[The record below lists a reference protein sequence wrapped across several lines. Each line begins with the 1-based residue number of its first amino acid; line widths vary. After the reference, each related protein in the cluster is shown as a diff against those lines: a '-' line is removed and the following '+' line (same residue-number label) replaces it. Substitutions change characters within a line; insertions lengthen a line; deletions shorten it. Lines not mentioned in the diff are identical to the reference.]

1 MNLDA
6 LKRLATPQ
14 NMARAVVVVYIYDVI
29 KFMSGYGVMDRSGIN
44 PWTFLFIDLVT
55 VPGYFIGWHKLLK
68 SMGGKEFDFRYLVKW
83 GVITFY
89 CSTGPYLY
97 ALWSGRGTASA
108 LVWWVL
114 FLIILIL
121 TVNMIRKI
129 CKNLSHIKA

>member
-6 LKRLATPQ
+6 LKGLATRR
-14 NMARAVVVVYIYDVI
+14 NMFRAVVVVCIYDVI
-29 KFMSGYGVMDRSGIN
+29 KFISGYDIMERSGIN
-44 PWTFLFIDLVT
+44 PWIFLFIDLVT
-55 VPGYFIGWHKLLK
+55 VPGYFMGWHRLLK
-68 SMGGKEFDFRYLVKW
+68 SMGEKIFDLRYLVKW

-114 FLIILIL
+114 FLIVLVL

-129 CKNLSHIKA
+129 CKKLCHIKP